1 MQSSAGKLIKAL
13 YETFPDPV
21 LATDRRGRITAVNQA
36 AIEVLG
42 YAEAELLGMDP
53 TRLEVPGEGGFYP
66 ERAASAW
73 DANEGWICRNVRL
86 QRKDGS
92 VLAAELRQ
100 LPVSPQDG
108 AGAGLVS
115 MVRPVS
121 ETPARET
128 DPADIDQLF
137 PSALES
143 ISHGFAIYDQA
154 DRLLICNSA
163 YRNMHEAF
171 KPSIAIGRT
180 FEAILREAVES
191 GRYPDAG
198 ETPQQ
203 REDWIRQRLDLHN
216 NPIEPYVQRVG
227 ADQWVQI
234 EDRVTADNYRV
245 ALRADVTPLV
255 RARSE
260 AERLGFI
267 LEGVG
272 QEIYLVNPKERRI
285 VYANKAACDNLQYSL
300 EELRAMDVR
309 QLNADYSP
317 AELTEKMQPLLTG
330 KIRALNIDT
339 RHRRKD
345 GSIYVCRIRMEL
357 MGGTADPMIL
367 SFGEDITLRIDT
379 EAELERKRTEFES
392 LVRSLPDIIS
402 RAKPDT
408 TLTYVNE
415 NYARFSGRRP
425 EEMVG
430 RKFMEF
436 VAPDARQEVLAKI
449 SSLTPEAPMKTLER
463 PMVDAAG
470 RQCWYLWTNLMVY
483 EDGKPIELVSV
494 GREITE
500 SHQARE
506 QIAHQTREL
515 AARNDA
521 LEQFAGMISHDLKA
535 PLRQVRL
542 FADLIAEDVSS
553 GKTDE
558 LGVFSAHISD
568 RAKAMEQMISSL
580 LEYSQ
585 LAYQSIRPS
594 TFRFSEAV
602 AEAWSNLAVHAS
614 EARARLIAETDA
626 ELHADL
632 NLMIQLLQNL
642 FANSI
647 KYRMADRPV
656 EVRVDVEVG
665 DTAVSITVADN
676 GIGIAPQHADSIF
689 GVFKRLHRDERL
701 YSGSGLG
708 LALCRRIAESHGG
721 TIVLDSSYRS
731 GARFVITLPRVA
743 P

>member
-1 MQSSAGKLIKAL
+1 MQFSAGTLMKAL

-21 LATDRRGRITAVNQA
+21 LATDGHGLITAVNPA
-36 AIEVLG
+36 AVQILG
-42 YAEAELLGMDP
+42 YAEAEFLGMDP
-53 TRLEVPGEGGFYP
+53 TRLQAAGEGGFYP
-66 ERAASAW
+66 DGAASAR
-73 DANEGWICRNVRL
+73 DGNEGWICRKVTLR
-86 QRKDGS
+86 RKDGS
-92 VLAAELRQ
+92 LFAAELRQ
-100 LPVSPQDG
+100 LTASPHDG
-108 AGAGLVS
+108 ADAGLVS

-121 ETPARET
+121 EVAGREIEKV
-128 DPADIDQLF
+128 DIDELF

-143 ISHGFAIYDQA
+143 ISHGFAIYDQT

-171 KPSIAIGRT
+171 KPSIKIGRT
-180 FEAILREAVES
+180 FETILREAVES
-191 GRYPDAG
+191 GRFPDAG
-198 ETPQQ
+198 ETPQE
-203 REDWIRQRLDLHN
+203 REDWIRQRLHLHN

-227 ADQWVQI
+227 ADRWVQI

-245 ALRADVTPLV
+245 ALRADVTPLI

-260 AERLGFI
+260 AERLGSI

-272 QEIYLVNPKERRI
+272 QEIYLVNPKLRRI

-309 QLNADYSP
+309 QLNADFSP
-317 AELTEKMQPLLTG
+317 DELSEKMQPLLTG
-330 KIRALNIDT
+330 KTRALNIDT

-345 GSIYVCRIRMEL
+345 GSIYVCRIRMER
-357 MGGTADPMIL
+357 MGGALDPVVL
-367 SFGEDITLRIDT
+367 SLGEDITLRIET

-415 NYARFSGRRP
+415 NYARFTGCKA

-436 VAPDARQEVLAKI
+436 VAPDVRQEVLTKI
-449 SSLTPEAPMKTLER
+449 SSLTPEAPLKTVER
-463 PMVDAAG
+463 SMVDADG
-470 RQCWYLWTNLMVY
+470 RQCWYSWTNLMVF

-494 GREITE
+494 GRDITE

-542 FADLIAEDVSS
+542 FADLIAEDVAS

-558 LGVFSAHISD
+558 LEIFSEHISD

-585 LAYQSIRPS
+585 LAYQSIRPGS
-594 TFRFSEAV
+594 FQFSEAV

-614 EARARLIAETDA
+614 EASARLIAETDA

-647 KYRMADRPV
+647 KYRMPERPV
-656 EVRVDVEVG
+656 EVRVDVEVS
-665 DTAVSITVADN
+665 DTVVTIAVADN
-676 GIGIAPQHADSIF
+676 GIGIDPRHADSIF

-721 TIVLDSSYRS
+721 TIVLDSSVQS
-731 GARFVITLPRVA
+731 GARFVITLPKSK